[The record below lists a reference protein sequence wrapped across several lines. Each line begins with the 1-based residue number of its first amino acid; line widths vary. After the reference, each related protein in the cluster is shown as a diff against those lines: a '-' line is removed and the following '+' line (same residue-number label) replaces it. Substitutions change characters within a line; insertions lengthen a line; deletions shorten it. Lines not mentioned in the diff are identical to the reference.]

1 MLIRKPR
8 MLVAVALAHKMAR
21 IAWAFAI
28 GLEPMAPNG
37 SLAQGGVYRDPAAA
51 ALVAA
56 GRMTSGM

>member
-1 MLIRKPR
+1 

-37 SLAQGGVYRDPAAA
+37 SLAIGLEPMAPNGSLAQGGVYRDPAAA
-51 ALVAA
+51 A
-56 GRMTSGM
+56 